1 MLIGNRVANLEA
13 VAVQRMLKSSRGL
26 PRGALDAPRGGFA
39 EEQLR
44 TGRPRSP
51 LGAGALDMCSS
62 IHFFMS
68 DLRVDPMPKYS
79 EKWLVVVSSMV
90 CPERL
95 AETKS
100 FSTRR
105 RTSS

>member
-1 MLIGNRVANLEA
+1 
-13 VAVQRMLKSSRGL
+13 
-26 PRGALDAPRGGFA
+26 
-39 EEQLR
+39 
-44 TGRPRSP
+44 
-51 LGAGALDMCSS
+51 MCSS

-100 FSTRR
+100 FSIRR